1 MESTS
6 SLNVSLIINTNIT
19 SSLAVNPNY
28 QYFAA
33 LTREQSLTNSQWIYR
48 LDYYSFVNY
57 KKLDTIDVYKTY
69 NTDKH
74 FLTFIPNMIGSSS
87 FIAVATVKNIN
98 FYTSDPLKKVAAF
111 LHQQA
116 NVYDLDASPDGQLT
130 VLVGQTIVI
139 FRNNGFK
146 QIIFPQVI

>member
-1 MESTS
+1 MQSTS
-6 SLNVSLIINTNIT
+6 ILNVTHIINTNIT

-28 QYFAA
+28 KYFAA
-33 LTREQSLTNSQWIYR
+33 MTRELSLTSSQWNYR
-48 LDYYSFVNY
+48 LDYYDFNNFT
-57 KKLDTIDVYKTY
+57 KLETIDVYHTY

-74 FLTFIPNMIGSSS
+74 FITFIPHLGASS
-87 FIAVATVKNIN
+87 FIAVSTFNKII
-98 FYTSDPLKKVAAF
+98 FYYTSPLRQVTSF

-130 VLVGQTIVI
+130 VLVGQNIVI
-139 FRNNGFK
+139 YRNNGFK